1 MSMACGQGS
10 TIKGIPDNVR
20 DYIQLVG
27 NRADVKFDT
36 LSRKKIPQELYDN
49 EGVLISFMLHSYASI
64 SLRTHAHSRNR
75 RHVEQCHQ
83 ENSRWRW
90 ENLQTQ
96 KIKATRE

>member
-49 EGVLISFMLHSYASI
+49 EGS
-64 SLRTHAHSRNR
+64 
-75 RHVEQCHQ
+75 QHQ
-83 ENSRWRW
+83 LNFGQIQ
-90 ENLQTQ
+90 NQ
-96 KIKATRE
+96 I

>member
-49 EGVLISFMLHSYASI
+49 EGSQQQLNFGQIQNQI
-64 SLRTHAHSRNR
+64 
-75 RHVEQCHQ
+75 
-83 ENSRWRW
+83 
-90 ENLQTQ
+90 
-96 KIKATRE
+96 

>member
-49 EGVLISFMLHSYASI
+49 EGILPRL
-64 SLRTHAHSRNR
+64 
-75 RHVEQCHQ
+75 
-83 ENSRWRW
+83 
-90 ENLQTQ
+90 
-96 KIKATRE
+96 

>member
-20 DYIQLVG
+20 EHIQLVG

-49 EGVLISFMLHSYASI
+49 EGS
-64 SLRTHAHSRNR
+64 
-75 RHVEQCHQ
+75 QHQ
-83 ENSRWRW
+83 LNFGQIQ
-90 ENLQTQ
+90 NQ
-96 KIKATRE
+96 I

>member
-49 EGVLISFMLHSYASI
+49 EGVLISFMLHSYFS
-64 SLRTHAHSRNR
+64 
-75 RHVEQCHQ
+75 Q
-83 ENSRWRW
+83 NSRPFSKPSTCRTMSSRKFPLALGKSP
-90 ENLQTQ
+90 NL
-96 KIKATRE
+96 KN